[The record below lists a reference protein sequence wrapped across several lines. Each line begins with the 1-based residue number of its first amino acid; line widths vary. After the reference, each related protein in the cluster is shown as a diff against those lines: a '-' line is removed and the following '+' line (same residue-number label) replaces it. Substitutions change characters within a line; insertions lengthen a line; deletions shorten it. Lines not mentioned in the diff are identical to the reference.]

1 MGQMTVPYNGT
12 LEGEQADADAT
23 PVFKLTLQNAT
34 SDEVYFGADQAAIDA
49 YKAAHEEEE
58 YLYTVGAED
67 LSDGYKGQVGPAL
80 TVENGQTAHFEFKNI
95 SKAEANYQNWVL
107 LVNENSE
114 EKVALRADNWENV
127 SWGNEGCVSDYNW
140 DTFTSDMNG
149 STVSMDVAYLDG
161 KVTMTAVITT
171 ADGKTYNYSY
181 TKDGFTAESVEVAL
195 SEEASYLTVYKADVE
210 GESIPVG
217 ISGIASGNNG
227 KVQKVLRDGKI
238 VIVKGD
244 KEFNVNGAAI
254 K

>member
-1 MGQMTVPYNGT
+1 M
-12 LEGEQADADAT
+12 
-23 PVFKLTLQNAT
+23 
-34 SDEVYFGADQAAIDA
+34 
-49 YKAAHEEEE
+49 
-58 YLYTVGAED
+58 
-67 LSDGYKGQVGPAL
+67 
-80 TVENGQTAHFEFKNI
+80 
-95 SKAEANYQNWVL
+95 
-107 LVNENSE
+107 NENSE

-238 VIVKGD
+238 VIIKGD